1 MQNLL
6 KKINL
11 NNKIIYVLGGEG
23 LIGNEVV
30 KLLSNFK
37 CKIIILDSK
46 KRKINK
52 NKKIKFIKFDVSKFL
67 DLEKQ
72 ILQIIKKNGSPDVFI
87 NCSYPKTYNWSQQSF
102 KNLNVDEIM
111 LNLNLHLSS
120 FMWTSKIFADCM
132 KKNLSGSIVLLSS
145 VYGVVAQNLTKYKNL
160 KIQENAIYPAI
171 KGGIISYV
179 RQLASIYG
187 KYNIRVNCIS
197 PGGIKSNIKNDLTN
211 NKNFLKNYLKDVPL
225 KKIGSPEDVANL
237 TFFLSS
243 NLSSHITGQNIILD
257 GGYSII

>member
-1 MQNLL
+1 MKKFL

-11 NNKIIYVLGGEG
+11 NKKIIYILGGQG
-23 LIGNEVV
+23 LIGNEIV
-30 KLLSNFK
+30 KLLSKFK
-37 CKIIILDSK
+37 CKIIILDNIKPNKSK
-46 KRKINK
+46 NIFFFKLDISNLK
-52 NKKIKFIKFDVSKFL
+52 NIKKSL
-67 DLEKQ
+67 
-72 ILQIIKKNGSPDVFI
+72 LQIIKKNGQPDVFI
-87 NCSYPKTYNWSQQSF
+87 NCSYPKSNNWDQQSF
-102 KNLNVDEIM
+102 KNLDIEEII

-120 FMWTSKIFADCM
+120 FMWTSKIFADYM
-132 KKNLSGSIVLLSS
+132 KKKSSGSIILLSS
-145 VYGVVAQNLTKYKNL
+145 VYGVIAQNPLRYKNL

-197 PGGIKSNIKNDLTN
+197 PGGIKSKLKSDLTN
-211 NKNFLKNYLKDVPL
+211 NKNFLKNYLKEIPL
-225 KKIGSPEDVANL
+225 KKIGTPQDVANL

-243 NLSSHITGQNIILD
+243 DLSSHITGQNIVLD